1 MKLKLIIGVLFLCL
15 IVFLFLLWPRQVN
28 YDSEGIKYKQSDNSF
43 AGNVSIK
50 IDGQINKKYF
60 GAREFQG
67 RIYCDAIGLNGEYF
81 NLLFDETNKSY
92 LSVMKEN
99 GDTTEYGEIF
109 SNKTMDELVVVKG
122 DNILVFP
129 AMTRDIAEATATKF
143 FKAEYEYH
151 FNDQ

>member
-28 YDSEGIKYKQSDNSF
+28 YNLEGIKYKQSDNSF
-43 AGNVSIK
+43 ADNVSIR

-60 GAREFQG
+60 GVREFQG
-67 RIYCDAIGLNGEYF
+67 RIYCDAIGLNGKYF

-129 AMTRDIAEATATKF
+129 AKTRDIAEATATKF
-143 FKAEYEYH
+143 FKAEYKYH

>member
-28 YDSEGIKYKQSDNSF
+28 YDSEGIKYNQSDNSF
-43 AGNVSIK
+43 TDNVSIK

-60 GAREFQG
+60 GVREFQG

-81 NLLFDETNKSY
+81 NLLFDENNKSY
-92 LSVMKEN
+92 LSIMKEN

-129 AMTRDIAEATATKF
+129 AKNRDIAEATATKF
-143 FKAEYEYH
+143 FK
-151 FNDQ
+151 DV